1 MVHFFGAKPTGRFLS
16 FNHLLYYQPLNQY
29 FWPNDLRGCFFL
41 VRHVRIYP
49 YITAHVHMYQPVN
62 LILELI
68 LIKVVAIGRV
78 CVVWKSAT
86 SPIKRAGNK
95 FDISMEVYE
104 MTSRKKI
111 IQAVGAG
118 ALLALFAGGASA
130 ALLNSGFE
138 DPDASGGDVAGS
150 TDEWETFEFV
160 YTNNTTGPG
169 SGPVS
174 HGDNAGTLGAGY
186 QSLKMFGPWTTGAVS
201 GAYQSDNSVVA
212 GQAYEVEAWAMNWVG
227 DPFQNLAILQLQF
240 TDGLDGTGN
249 VLDEINQPADTL
261 GTPGYVDLSV
271 AQDGADVSDWTRMA
285 VSGIAPPGTQS
296 AKIYLLHVQT
306 ADPCCAGGAIY
317 WDDVSLKALSVPIQI
332 DIKPGS
338 DINSVNTGSMGVIAV
353 AVLTSDDFD
362 ALQVDPETARFGP
375 AEAAKAHSQAHVE
388 DVDYDGDM
396 DLVFH
401 FRTQETGIQCGDIEA
416 TLTGETWDGIPV
428 SGTDSVNTVS
438 CE

>member
-1 MVHFFGAKPTGRFLS
+1 MH
-16 FNHLLYYQPLNQY
+16 
-29 FWPNDLRGCFFL
+29 
-41 VRHVRIYP
+41 
-49 YITAHVHMYQPVN
+49 QPVN
-62 LILELI
+62 SILKLI

-86 SPIKRAGNK
+86 SPINSVGNM
-95 FDISMEVYE
+95 FDISMEVCE

-118 ALLALFAGGASA
+118 ALLALFAGSASA

-138 DPDASGGDVAGS
+138 SPDASDGDVPGTS
-150 TDEWETFEFV
+150 GWETFEFV
-160 YTNNTTGPG
+160 FTNNTAGPG
-169 SGPVS
+169 FGPVS

-201 GAYQSDNSVVA
+201 GALQSDNSVVA

-240 TDGLDGTGN
+240 TDGDGN
-249 VLDEINQPADTL
+249 VLKEFNQPADTL
-261 GTPGYVDLSV
+261 GTLGYVDLSEP
-271 AQDGADVSDWTRMA
+271 QDGADVSDWTRMA
-285 VSGIAPPGTQS
+285 VSGIAPTGTES
-296 AKIYLLHVQT
+296 ATIYLLHVQT
-306 ADPCCAGGAIY
+306 ADPCCSGGAIY

-338 DINSVNTGSMGVIAV
+338 DINSINTDSRGVIAV
-353 AVLTSDDFD
+353 AVLTSADFD
-362 ALQVDPETARFGP
+362 ALQVDPDTARFGP

-388 DVDYDGDM
+388 DVDYDSDM

>member
-1 MVHFFGAKPTGRFLS
+1 MH
-16 FNHLLYYQPLNQY
+16 
-29 FWPNDLRGCFFL
+29 
-41 VRHVRIYP
+41 
-49 YITAHVHMYQPVN
+49 QPVN
-62 LILELI
+62 SILKLI

-86 SPIKRAGNK
+86 SPINSVGNM
-95 FDISMEVYE
+95 FDISMEVCE

-118 ALLALFAGGASA
+118 ALLALFAGSASA

-138 DPDASGGDVAGS
+138 SPDASDGDVPGTS
-150 TDEWETFEFV
+150 GWETFEFV
-160 YTNNTTGPG
+160 FTNNTTGPG
-169 SGPVS
+169 FGPVS

-186 QSLKMFGPWTTGAVS
+186 QSLKMFGPWTTDAVS
-201 GAYQSDNSVVA
+201 GALQSDNSVVA

-240 TDGLDGTGN
+240 TDGDGN
-249 VLDEINQPADTL
+249 VLKEFNQPADTL
-261 GTPGYVDLSV
+261 GTLGYVDLSEP
-271 AQDGADVSDWTRMA
+271 QDGADVSDWTRMA

-296 AKIYLLHVQT
+296 ATIYLLHVQT
-306 ADPCCAGGAIY
+306 GPVTGGAIY
-317 WDDVSLKALSVPIQI
+317 WDDVSLKALPVPILI

-338 DINSVNTGSMGVIAV
+338 DINSINTDSRGVIAV
-353 AVLTSDDFD
+353 AVLTSADFD
-362 ALQVDPETARFGP
+362 ALQVDPDTARFGP

-388 DVDYDGDM
+388 DVDYDSDM